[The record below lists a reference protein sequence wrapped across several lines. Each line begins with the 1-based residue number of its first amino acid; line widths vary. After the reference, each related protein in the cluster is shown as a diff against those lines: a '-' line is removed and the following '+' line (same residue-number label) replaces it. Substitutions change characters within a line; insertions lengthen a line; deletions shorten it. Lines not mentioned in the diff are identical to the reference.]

1 MPIKLLRGLSI
12 AFLSALIITFVIFI
26 FGPFLPLNIF
36 QGAIGLIFFIIII
49 GMSYLVYIVLPP
61 ESSEII
67 PSPRR
72 PENLQESEEK
82 IKR

>member
-12 AFLSALIITFVIFI
+12 AFLSAMIITFLIFI

-36 QGAIGLIFFIIII
+36 QGTISLIFFISII
-49 GMSYLVYIVLPP
+49 GVSYLVYIVLPP

-67 PSPRR
+67 HSPHK
-72 PENLQESEEK
+72 PDNLQEVEETN
-82 IKR
+82 